1 MYTSYYYEATSML
14 KGINLSLSSTYHL
27 LSIISVVLCSLLA
40 FALVMFTAIAIKRAR
55 IYGILVA
62 LLQPASFVAA
72 WQVVVSYANVDFSC
86 LEMTVTGSSQQDA
99 MNKLYTAIGEAFL
112 TEVFPQLIG
121 CMIWAVVFAV
131 ISLFTLLYLALL
143 IKGKKKA
150 FAILALVIG
159 VIRQF
164 CISPLELVSTVLL
177 GIGNQWIQL
186 VWDAVFRGAML
197 LPLFLIALQGVFV
210 LIGNIKAKKAAAAEL
225 DGVAAEYAAEGDA
238 APVEVVE
245 APEGVDAT
253 AQAADEEVI
262 IVSDDQ

>member
-14 KGINLSLSSTYHL
+14 KGINLSLGETYHL

-55 IYGILVA
+55 VYGILVA

-72 WQVVVSYANVDFSC
+72 WQVVISYANVDFSC
-86 LEMTVTGSSQQDA
+86 LEMKVTSSVSMEDA
-99 MNKLYTAIGEAFL
+99 MSKLYTALGEAFL
-112 TEVFPQLIG
+112 EKVIPQLGG
-121 CMIWAVVFAV
+121 CIIWAIVFAV

-164 CISPLELVSTVLL
+164 CISPLELVSTLLL
-177 GIGNQWIQL
+177 GIGNEWIQL

-197 LPLFLIALQGVFV
+197 LPLFLIALQGLFV

-225 DGVAAEYAAEGDA
+225 DGYIAVEGDEA
-238 APVEVVE
+238 STDVAE
-245 APEGVDAT
+245 APEGFDEN
-253 AQAADEEVI
+253 AQASDEEPVI
-262 IVSDDQ
+262 VVSDDQ